1 MAEAAIG
8 RDSSDP
14 FKARDV
20 FYLGWHES
28 PDNSVG
34 NHNELANEFFRHEV
48 TLRAPKFRHSYVRQ
62 TEVANAAER
71 PTENLQAYDLVR
83 EADCLLIHTAVLVER
98 GDVQGAQRTMAL
110 LTDVDPEFSLAEER
124 ANPRF
129 GNSPLMEQ
137 FLSQL
142 ADARAPDATS
152 GSLSP
157 SPRPLL

>member
-1 MAEAAIG
+1 
-8 RDSSDP
+8 
-14 FKARDV
+14 
-20 FYLGWHES
+20 
-28 PDNSVG
+28 
-34 NHNELANEFFRHEV
+34 
-48 TLRAPKFRHSYVRQ
+48 
-62 TEVANAAER
+62 
-71 PTENLQAYDLVR
+71 
-83 EADCLLIHTAVLVER
+83 LIHTAVLVER

>member
-1 MAEAAIG
+1 
-8 RDSSDP
+8 
-14 FKARDV
+14 
-20 FYLGWHES
+20 
-28 PDNSVG
+28 
-34 NHNELANEFFRHEV
+34 
-48 TLRAPKFRHSYVRQ
+48 
-62 TEVANAAER
+62 
-71 PTENLQAYDLVR
+71 
-83 EADCLLIHTAVLVER
+83 
-98 GDVQGAQRTMAL
+98 MAL